1 MSLSGLYCLQITE
14 LSVIVF
20 SGIQT
25 HVILITTQIVTWR
38 KATWDNSTTAQ
49 RSFYVLH
56 IILFSSESGKKKRSC
71 SLPTLFLFPPAEIL
85 NLQLN
90 CQIVDRLLCFNFR
103 MSSPQ
108 RELSIFVIP
117 QHHPT
122 HIMFSL
128 IVYPPPPLI

>member
-56 IILFSSESGKKKRSC
+56 IILVKVERRKEEEKMLLYTYT
-71 SLPTLFLFPPAEIL
+71 LP
-85 NLQLN
+85 
-90 CQIVDRLLCFNFR
+90 
-103 MSSPQ
+103 
-108 RELSIFVIP
+108 LSAC
-117 QHHPT
+117 
-122 HIMFSL
+122 
-128 IVYPPPPLI
+128 